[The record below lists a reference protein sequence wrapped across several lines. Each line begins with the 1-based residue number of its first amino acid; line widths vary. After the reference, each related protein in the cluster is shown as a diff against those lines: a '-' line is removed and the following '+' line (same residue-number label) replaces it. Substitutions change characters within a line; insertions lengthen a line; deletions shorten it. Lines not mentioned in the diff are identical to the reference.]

1 MTDWGLRRECK
12 EKAQRLIEVKN
23 RHKVQI
29 PVFLFRSRFLCRNFC
44 QPVVIMFAL
53 CELADCKEI
62 CVKTENFSRALL
74 LSAYFII
81 YLRVN
86 L

>member
-12 EKAQRLIEVKN
+12 EKAQRSIEVKN

-29 PVFLFRSRFLCRNFC
+29 PVFLFRSRFFYRNFC
-44 QPVVIMFAL
+44 QTVVIIFSL
-53 CELADCKEI
+53 CVLADGKEI
-62 CVKTENFSRALL
+62 CVKNEKIYRGLL

>member
-1 MTDWGLRRECK
+1 
-12 EKAQRLIEVKN
+12 
-23 RHKVQI
+23 
-29 PVFLFRSRFLCRNFC
+29 
-44 QPVVIMFAL
+44 MFAL
-53 CELADCKEI
+53 CELADGKEI